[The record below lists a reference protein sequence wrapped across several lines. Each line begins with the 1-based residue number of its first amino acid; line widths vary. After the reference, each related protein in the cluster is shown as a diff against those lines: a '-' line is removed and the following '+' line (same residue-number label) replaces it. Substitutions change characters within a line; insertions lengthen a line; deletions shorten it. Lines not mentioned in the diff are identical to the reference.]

1 MDLLWVTISAALVFI
16 MQVGFLC
23 LESGLVRSK
32 NSINVAAKNVTD
44 FIISAALFG
53 IVGFAIMFGAS
64 YAGLLGTEYFFFDDI
79 THPKTATFFLFQM
92 MFCSTAATLVS
103 GAVAERMHY
112 FGYIITTIVITVLI
126 YPFVGHWVW
135 GGVLAGAPAGWLE
148 QLGFIDFAGSTV
160 VHSVGGWVS
169 LAALLILGPR
179 LGRYENGENR
189 IPGSNIP
196 LASVGALII
205 WFGWI
210 GFNGGSTLAW
220 NDSVPV
226 ILLNT
231 FVSACWGAIICT
243 AIKYFK
249 DGYIDLMYILNGTL
263 GGLVA
268 ITACCH
274 LVTPHSAI
282 LVGIGAGIVV
292 YLGEIFLSHFRIDDV
307 IGVVPAHLFAGV
319 WGTLSV
325 ALFAVDPSI
334 ATLAQLGVQ
343 ALGIVVV
350 GLFSFGTAY
359 IILSVINHFYKL
371 RVSEAEELQ
380 GLNVVEHK
388 VTTEV
393 FDLLAAMSQQSRS
406 SGFKNAVP
414 VEPFTEVGQIAELY
428 NQVLEKVN
436 EEMHEKDRAFDAFK
450 RSELRNGA
458 ILEAAMDCIITID
471 QQGHILDVNPA
482 AEKTFSTTKR
492 YLSGKSFFALFMLP
506 ENVQQAMK
514 SLEEGFTELPG
525 LILRKRNMMELWRAD
540 KTKFP
545 AEIVIT
551 KTTFNDYANT
561 EYTLYIRDIAKRIK
575 LESRLQ
581 SLAFNDPLTGL
592 YNRSYFMIN
601 LKNRVDFHKENLG
614 NTTLMFLDLDGFKKV
629 NDTLGH
635 QAGDALLCEVAKR
648 LSAVSR
654 EEDMVGRWGGDEF
667 VVIMSGNVTE
677 KIMKNRAEKILEVM
691 QRPVMVEKNELNIRV
706 SIGVAISYAGDVSA
720 DVLLQQADIAMY
732 QAKQAGKDTYRIY
745 GKEMSKATEHAFNI
759 EYALPKALKGGQ
771 LYLAFQPQ
779 VSCNSNQIVGFEA
792 LARWKHPE
800 YGMISPDEFIP
811 ILETSNLIVMLGEWV
826 IAETFKQLALMKER
840 GYGGIPIAV
849 NISGKHIHNP
859 KLLEHIKAK
868 SKQYDINPSL
878 LEIEITEGVLA
889 SDIDSSIK
897 AMQRLADFDIK
908 LSIDDFGT
916 GYSSLSYLR
925 KFPIKVL
932 KIDRAF
938 INNCANNKD
947 DAAICL
953 AIISLAKSLSLD
965 IIAEGVETI
974 EQLTFL
980 KPHDCIYQGYYF
992 SQALVS
998 DDMLLL
1004 LNSTSAQKTREVN
1017 TENV

>member
-32 NSINVAAKNVTD
+32 NSINVAVKNVTD
-44 FIISAALFG
+44 FIISSSLFG
-53 IVGFAIMFGAS
+53 VVGFAIMFGTS
-64 YAGLLGTEYFFFDDI
+64 YAGFFGTDYFFFDDI
-79 THPKTATFFLFQM
+79 TNAKTATFFLFQM

-126 YPFVGHWVW
+126 YPFVGHWAW
-135 GGVLAGAPAGWLE
+135 GGALSGAPAGWLE

-179 LGRYENGENR
+179 LGRYEKGEHR

-220 NDSVPV
+220 NEAVPV

-249 DGYIDLMYILNGTL
+249 DGYIDLMYILNGAI

-292 YLGEIFLSHFRIDDV
+292 YLGEIFLNRFRIDDV

-325 ALFAVDPSI
+325 ALFAKDPAI

-343 ALGIVVV
+343 TLGIVVV
-350 GLFSFGTAY
+350 GLFSFATAY
-359 IILSVINHFYKL
+359 IILSVINYFYKL

-393 FDLLAAMSQQSRS
+393 FDLLTSMSLQSRS
-406 SGFKNAVP
+406 TGFKNAVP

-436 EEMHEKDRAFDAFK
+436 EEMHQKDRAFDAFK

-458 ILEAAMDCIITID
+458 ILEAAMDCIITIN

-492 YLSGKSFFALFMLP
+492 YVTGKQFFEMFMLP
-506 ENVQQAMK
+506 ENVEQAIK
-514 SLEEGFTELPG
+514 SLQEGFTELPG
-525 LILRKRNMMELWRAD
+525 LILRKRNMMELWRTD

-575 LESRLQ
+575 LENRLQ

-654 EEDMVGRWGGDEF
+654 AEDMVGRWGGDEF

-677 KIMKNRAEKILEVM
+677 KTMKKRAEKVLEVM
-691 QRPVMVEKNELNIRV
+691 QQPVMVETNELNIRV
-706 SIGVAISYAGDVSA
+706 SIGVAISYGGDASA
-720 DVLLQQADIAMY
+720 DQLLQQADIAMY

-779 VSCNSNQIVGFEA
+779 VLCTSNKIVGFEA
-792 LARWKHPE
+792 LARWKHPD
-800 YGMISPDEFIP
+800 YGMIAPNEFIP
-811 ILETSNLIVMLGEWV
+811 ILETSNLIVTLGEWV
-826 IAETFKQLALMKER
+826 ITETFKQLVIMKEQ

-859 KLLEHIKAK
+859 KLLSHIKAM
-868 SKQYDINPSL
+868 SAQYGINPSL

-889 SDIDSSIK
+889 SDIESSIK
-897 AMQRLADFDIK
+897 AMQQLADFDIK

-925 KFPIKVL
+925 KFPIKML

-974 EQLTFL
+974 EQLDFL

-992 SQALVS
+992 SQPLVS

-1004 LNSTSAQKTREVN
+1004 LNNTSATNDIEVS
-1017 TENV
+1017 TVDA

>member
-1 MDLLWVTISAALVFI
+1 MDLMWVTISAALVFI

-32 NSINVAAKNVTD
+32 NSINVAVKNVTD
-44 FIISAALFG
+44 FIISSSLFG
-53 IVGFAIMFGAS
+53 LVGFALMFGSS
-64 YAGLLGTEYFFFDDI
+64 YSGVFGTEYFFFDDI

-112 FGYIITTIVITVLI
+112 FGYIITTVVITALI
-126 YPFVGHWVW
+126 YPFVGHWIW
-135 GGVLAGAPAGWLE
+135 GGALDGAAAGWLE

-179 LGRYENGENR
+179 LGRYDQSERR
-189 IPGSNIP
+189 IPGGNIP

-220 NDSVPV
+220 NEHVPV

-231 FVSACWGAIICT
+231 FVSACWGAIIAT

-249 DGYIDLMYILNGTL
+249 HGYIDLMYILNGAI

-274 LVTPHSAI
+274 VVTPHSAI
-282 LVGIGAGIVV
+282 LIGIGAGIVV
-292 YLGEIFLSHFRIDDV
+292 YLGEDFLNHFKIDDV

-325 ALFAVDPSI
+325 ALFASDPAI
-334 ATLAQLGVQ
+334 GNLRQLGVQ
-343 ALGIVVV
+343 ALGIIVV
-350 GLFSFGTAY
+350 GLFSFAVAY
-359 IILSVINHFYKL
+359 LVLRTINHFYKL
-371 RVSEAEELQ
+371 RVSEAEEHQ
-380 GLNVVEHK
+380 GLNIVEHK
-388 VTTEV
+388 ISTEV
-393 FDLLAAMSQQSRS
+393 FDLLTSMDQQSRS

-414 VEPFTEVGQIAELY
+414 VEPFTEVGQIARLY
-428 NQVLEKVN
+428 NQVLDKVN
-436 EEMHEKDRAFDAFK
+436 EEMGQKDIAFDAFK

-471 QQGHILDVNPA
+471 QLGKILDINPA
-482 AEKTFSTTKR
+482 AEKTFNTTKR
-492 YLSGKSFFALFMLP
+492 YVKDKPFFEMFMLP
-506 ENVQQAMK
+506 ENLQQAIK
-514 SLEEGFTELPG
+514 SLAEGFTELPG
-525 LILRKRNMMELWRAD
+525 LILRKRNMMELLRSD
-540 KTKFP
+540 KTQFP

-551 KTTFNDYANT
+551 KTAFNDYTNT
-561 EYTLYIRDIAKRIK
+561 EYTLYIRDVAKRIK
-575 LESRLQ
+575 LERRLQ

-592 YNRSYFMIN
+592 YNRSYFMTN
-601 LKNRVDFHKENLG
+601 LKNRIDFHKLNQG
-614 NTTLMFLDLDGFKKV
+614 NISLMFLDLDGFKKV

-635 QAGDALLCEVAKR
+635 KAGDALLCEVAKR
-648 LSAVSR
+648 LTAVSR

-667 VVIMSGNVTE
+667 VVIISGSVTE
-677 KIMKNRAEKILEVM
+677 KIMKKRAEKVLNIM
-691 QRPVMVEKNELNIRV
+691 KTPMMVEKNELSIRV
-706 SIGVAISYAGDVSA
+706 SIGVAISYAGDVSG
-720 DVLLQQADIAMY
+720 DMLLQQADIAMY

-759 EYALPKALKGGQ
+759 EYALPNALKVGQ
-771 LYLAFQPQ
+771 LYLTFQPK
-779 VSCNSNQIVGFEA
+779 VLCRNNKIIGFEA
-792 LARWKHPE
+792 LTRWKHPD
-800 YGMISPDEFIP
+800 YGMITPDEFVP
-811 ILETSNLIVMLGEWV
+811 ILETSNLIVTLGEWV
-826 IAETFKQLALMKER
+826 ITETFKQLVLMKAQ
-840 GYGGIPIAV
+840 GYGDIPIAV

-859 KLLEHIKAK
+859 KLLSHIKAK
-868 SKQYDINPSL
+868 AKQYGIHPSL
-878 LEIEITEGVLA
+878 LEIEITEGMLA

-897 AMQRLADFDIK
+897 AMQRLADNDIN

-938 INNCANNKD
+938 IMNCADDKD

-953 AIISLAKSLSLD
+953 AIISLAKSLSLE
-965 IIAEGVETI
+965 IVAEGVETI

-980 KPHDCIYQGYYF
+980 KQYDCAYQGYYF
-992 SQALVS
+992 SKPLVS
-998 DDMLLL
+998 EEMLLL
-1004 LNSTSAQKTREVN
+1004 LNDTSLQKGN
-1017 TENV
+1017 DI